1 MKAKEYYQL
10 KKHKIEWTE
19 KTINPLVGCT
29 KISDGC
35 KHCYAERM
43 TNRLKSMGL
52 EKYKNGF
59 DKVVFFGDELD
70 KIDKIKKPTMIFLCS
85 MSDVFHDGAGYAR
98 QSILNKIKRNPQHIF
113 QILTKRTEVL
123 KNRSYSSYP
132 NLWLGV
138 TIESYKYLKRLDDL
152 KQTDAKTKFI
162 SFEPLL
168 SKIPEI
174 DLTGIDW
181 VIVGGETGIMDA
193 REMETEWAENLL
205 EQCRKQNVP
214 FFFKSTG
221 TFGPH
226 NKLVSGWS
234 RKSNLLNGQLIQEF
248 PKIYYEWREKA

>member
-35 KHCYAERM
+35 KNCYAEKM
-43 TNRLKSMGL
+43 TKRLQSMGL
-52 EKYKNGF
+52 EKYKKGF
-59 DKVVFFGDELD
+59 DKVVFFEDEFN
-70 KIDKIKKPTMIFLCS
+70 KIDKIKKPTLIFLCS
-85 MSDVFHDGAGYAR
+85 MSDIFHDGAGYAR
-98 QSILNKIKRNPQHIF
+98 QSILNRIKNHHQHIF

-138 TIESYKYLKRLDDL
+138 TIESNKYLKRLDDL

-168 SKIPEI
+168 SEIPEI
-174 DLTGIDW
+174 DLSGIDW
-181 VIVGGETGIMDA
+181 VIVGGETGVNA
-193 REMETEWAENLL
+193 REMKTEWAENLL
-205 EQCRKQNVP
+205 KQCRKQNVP

-221 TFGPH
+221 TFGR
-226 NKLVSGWS
+226 KK
-234 RKSNLLNGQLIQEF
+234 KSNLLNGQLIQEF
-248 PKIYYEWREKA
+248 PKTYYEWEEKR